1 MPRMIDLIDTI
12 RMGIP
17 ANELACHDGHARIRH
32 ESFIL
37 RNFFIGI
44 LTLTMVPLYLATGTE
59 SGLSGIVALGLLSLL
74 APVAVFLSKTGR
86 LAPAHGLQT
95 TIIAGFVLWT
105 MATSGEAVSP
115 ALLWLV
121 VLPFEA
127 AVTGSRRLVL
137 INMAVSVLVF
147 SCIGLFHGGGFS
159 GEALFEIRPDAV
171 LTAISMVSLVLY
183 GVLLVLE
190 LDGLNRETLRVV
202 RDREFMYKVIGNNVI
217 DAVSLHD
224 QSGSTLFVTPSIN
237 EILNITGGEGPG
249 DSLFSRVHVADRP
262 TYLKALSDAIA
273 DKKPTSAEF
282 RARTGSNDE
291 SGYAGDY
298 PDFVWLEM
306 RCKPLDP
313 VAGRPDRVVS
323 VTRDVTDR
331 KHYEDELRT
340 ERAKAEEAYELKT
353 RFLANVSHELRTP
366 LNAILGFS
374 DLLKSEIYGP
384 IENDKYLEYIQL
396 IHDSGAHLLTVVNDI
411 LDMSKIEAGKFQV
424 ISEPFDAAQ
433 VANECVA
440 MTIPQAQEANVH
452 VTTGIPDRL
461 DELYADRRAIR
472 QILLNLLS
480 NAIKFTEPG
489 GTVTVSMKKTRFR
502 FLIMVADTGIGVP
515 AEDIGNLG
523 KPFFQVD
530 NTYSRQKEGTGLGLS
545 VVKGLAEL
553 HGGEVRVESEVGVG
567 TTITIDL
574 PVQTDSTP
582 IPLVP
587 KLAGAEAV
595 DDGARSDSIGNDG
608 DDSRKMTA

>member
-1 MPRMIDLIDTI
+1 MPRITDLIDTI

-17 ANELACHDGHARIRH
+17 ANGRACHDGHARIRH

-44 LTLTMVPLYLATGTE
+44 LTLTMVPVYLAVGAN
-59 SGLSGIVALGLLSLL
+59 SGLNGIVALGVLSLL
-74 APVAVFLSKTGR
+74 APVAVFLSRTGR
-86 LAPAHGLQT
+86 LVLAHALQT
-95 TIIAGFVLWT
+95 AIITAFVLWI
-105 MATSGEAVSP
+105 MATSGDAMSP

-137 INMAVSVLVF
+137 TNMAVSVLVF
-147 SCIGLFHGGGFS
+147 SCIGLFQGGGSAAGIAVDFQWD
-159 GEALFEIRPDAV
+159 PV
-171 LTAISMVSLVLY
+171 LTAMSMVLLVLY

-224 QSGSTLFVTPSIN
+224 QTGSTLFVTPSIN
-237 EILNITGGEGPG
+237 EILNVSSSEGPG
-249 DSLFSRVHVADRP
+249 ESLFSRVHVADRP
-262 TYLKALSDAIA
+262 AYLKALSDAVA
-273 DKKPTSAEF
+273 DKKPTSVEF
-282 RARTGSNDE
+282 RARTGSNDFRPND
-291 SGYAGDY
+291 SDY

-331 KHYEDELRT
+331 RRHEDELRSAR
-340 ERAKAEEAYELKT
+340 EKAEEAYDLKT

-374 DLLKSEIYGP
+374 DLLKNEVYGP
-384 IENDKYLEYIQL
+384 IANDKYLEYIQL
-396 IHDSGAHLLTVVNDI
+396 IHDSGDHLLNVVNDI

-424 ISEPFDAAQ
+424 ISEPFDAAL
-433 VANECVA
+433 VVRECVA
-440 MTIPQAQEANVH
+440 MTMPQAQEANVH
-452 VTTGIPDRL
+452 VKTGIPERL
-461 DELYADRRAIR
+461 DDLTADRRAIR

-489 GTVTVSMKKTRFR
+489 GTVTISMKKTRFR
-502 FLIMVADTGIGVP
+502 FLIKVADTGIGVP
-515 AEDIGNLG
+515 ADDIDSLG

-545 VVKGLAEL
+545 VVKGLTEL
-553 HGGEVRVESEVGVG
+553 HGGDVLVESTVGIG

-574 PVQTDSTP
+574 PVDDDSAP
-582 IPLVP
+582 VPLVP
-587 KLAGAEAV
+587 KSAEGDADV
-595 DDGARSDSIGNDG
+595 NEIDGNDVEN
-608 DDSRKMTA
+608 SRKLTA

>member
-1 MPRMIDLIDTI
+1 MPRITDLIDAI

-17 ANELACHDGHARIRH
+17 ANSQACHDGHARIRH

-44 LTLTMVPLYLATGTE
+44 LTLTMVPLYLAVGAD
-59 SGLSGIVALGLLSLL
+59 SGLHGIVALGVLSLL

-86 LAPAHGLQT
+86 LVPAHALQT
-95 TIIAGFVLWT
+95 TIIAAFVLWI
-105 MATSGEAVSP
+105 MVTSGDAISP

-137 INMAVSVLVF
+137 TNMAVSVLVF
-147 SCIGLFHGGGFS
+147 SCIGLFQGGGS
-159 GEALFEIRPDAV
+159 TAEIVVNLQSDPV
-171 LTAISMVSLVLY
+171 LTAISMASLVLY

-224 QSGSTLFVTPSIN
+224 QTGATLFVTPSIN
-237 EILNITGGEGPG
+237 EILKITDGEGAG

-262 TYLKALSDAIA
+262 AYLKALSDAVA

-282 RARTGSNDE
+282 RARTGSDDFRASDSE
-291 SGYAGDY
+291 Y

-306 RCKPLDP
+306 RCKPLEP
-313 VAGRPDRVVS
+313 VEGRPDRVVS

-331 KHYEDELRT
+331 RHYEDELRSAR
-340 ERAKAEEAYELKT
+340 EKAEEAYELKT

-374 DLLKSEIYGP
+374 DLLKSQVYGP
-384 IENDKYLEYIQL
+384 IENEKYLEYIQL
-396 IHDSGAHLLTVVNDI
+396 IHDSGDHLLNVVNDI

-433 VANECVA
+433 VAKDCVA
-440 MTIPQAQEANVH
+440 MTMPQAQEADVR
-452 VTTGIPDRL
+452 VTMGIPDRL
-461 DELYADRRAIR
+461 GELTADRRAIR

-502 FLIMVADTGIGVP
+502 FLIKVVDTGIGVP
-515 AEDIGNLG
+515 AGDIDSLG

-545 VVKGLAEL
+545 VVKGLTEL
-553 HGGEVRVESEVGVG
+553 HGGDVRVESTVGIG

-574 PVQTDSTP
+574 PVEIDTAP
-582 IPLVP
+582 VPLVP
-587 KLAGAEAV
+587 KPAEGDAGEV
-595 DDGARSDSIGNDG
+595 EIDGNDI
-608 DDSRKMTA
+608 DNSRKMTA

>member
-1 MPRMIDLIDTI
+1 MPRITDLIDTI

-17 ANELACHDGHARIRH
+17 ANSRACHDGHARIRH

-44 LTLTMVPLYLATGTE
+44 LTLTMVPVYLAVGAD
-59 SGLSGIVALGLLSLL
+59 SGLNGIVALGVLSLL

-86 LAPAHGLQT
+86 LVPAHALQT
-95 TIIAGFVLWT
+95 AIITAFVLWI
-105 MATSGEAVSP
+105 MVTSGDAMSP

-137 INMAVSVLVF
+137 TNMAVSVLVF
-147 SCIGLFHGGGFS
+147 SSIGLFQGDGSAMGIAVDFQS
-159 GEALFEIRPDAV
+159 DPV
-171 LTAISMVSLVLY
+171 LTAMSMVLLILY

-224 QSGSTLFVTPSIN
+224 QTGSTLFVTPSIN
-237 EILNITGGEGPG
+237 EILDISGSEGPG

-262 TYLKALSDAIA
+262 AYLKALSDAVA
-273 DKKPTSAEF
+273 DKKPTSVEF
-282 RARTGSNDE
+282 RARTGSNDFRPTDGE
-291 SGYAGDY
+291 Y

-306 RCKPLDP
+306 RCKPLEP
-313 VAGRPDRVVS
+313 VVGRPDRVVS

-331 KHYEDELRT
+331 RRHEDELRSAR
-340 ERAKAEEAYELKT
+340 EKAEEAYDLKT

-374 DLLKSEIYGP
+374 DLLRNEVYGP
-384 IENDKYLEYIQL
+384 IANDKYMEYIQL
-396 IHDSGAHLLTVVNDI
+396 IHDSGDHLLNVVNDI

-424 ISEPFDAAQ
+424 ISEPFDAAL
-433 VANECVA
+433 VVRECVA
-440 MTIPQAQEANVH
+440 MTMPQAQEANVH
-452 VTTGIPDRL
+452 VKTGIPERL
-461 DELYADRRAIR
+461 GDLTADRRAIR

-489 GTVTVSMKKTRFR
+489 GTVTISMKKTRFR
-502 FLIMVADTGIGVP
+502 FLIKVADTGIGVP
-515 AEDIGNLG
+515 AGDIDSLG

-545 VVKGLAEL
+545 VVKGLTEL
-553 HGGEVRVESEVGVG
+553 HGGDVLVESTVGVG

-574 PVQTDSTP
+574 PVDIDSAP
-582 IPLVP
+582 VPLVP
-587 KLAGAEAV
+587 KSAEGDADV
-595 DDGARSDSIGNDG
+595 NEIDGNDVE
-608 DDSRKMTA
+608 DSRKLTA